1 MNLDP
6 ICSSDSAEPAL
17 VRAIN
22 QQGGNGEQGPRD
34 FRAAAIGQRHGLWS
48 LGAGLIP
55 VPLADIGAVTA
66 IQMDGLQQLSRLMN
80 WNYPGDLGKSLSPA

>member
-17 VRAIN
+17 VPEII
-22 QQGGNGEQGPRD
+22 QQGGNGEQDPRD

-55 VPLADIGAVTA
+55 VPLADIGAVTS
-66 IQMDGLQQLSRLMN
+66 IQMDALQQLSRLDELDDS
-80 WNYPGDLGKSLSPA
+80 GDLGKSLSPA